1 MNGWDAHVW
10 LGETWVGQFSDE
22 DTARKW
28 IADRPE
34 FTLNNIGPTEKK
46 RFMQGL
52 VKAMTEPLD
61 PEPKV

>member
-46 RFMQGL
+46 RL
-52 VKAMTEPLD
+52 AKEAA
-61 PEPKV
+61 K